1 MARHSPRQQGLSFWG
16 YLLVVGL
23 VVFFA
28 LVGVKLFPLY
38 YDNFKVSAALKSVQQ
53 EPNAASSTDAQLR
66 EMLLKRLDIDNVQHI
81 TKDDIE
87 IQRQGDKLLI
97 SINYEAREN
106 LFGNLDVITVFNN
119 SSGEVTRN

>member
-1 MARHSPRQQGLSFWG
+1 MRQYARQQGLSFWG

-38 YDNFKVSAALKSVQQ
+38 YDDFKVSAALKSLQQ
-53 EPNAASSTDAQLR
+53 EPSAASSTDTQLR
-66 EMLLKRLDIDNVQHI
+66 EMLLKRLDIDNVKHI

-87 IQRQGDKLLI
+87 IQRQGDKFVV
-97 SINYEAREN
+97 SIDYEAREN
-106 LFGNLDVITVFNN
+106 LFGNLDVVAVFQN